1 MLNAITAADVVVS
14 NRKPTKG
21 KSIDIHELE
30 DKYEIDH
37 AFIIFSF
44 FEVLIRLQNAL
55 KETWESYKTGTC
67 DPMIASVV
75 THLAFNILRR
85 AEDKIIS
92 LDNEQIRETAFSGV
106 SIIGGILR

>member
-1 MLNAITAADVVVS
+1 
-14 NRKPTKG
+14 
-21 KSIDIHELE
+21 
-30 DKYEIDH
+30 
-37 AFIIFSF
+37 
-44 FEVLIRLQNAL
+44 
-55 KETWESYKTGTC
+55 
-67 DPMIASVV
+67 MIASVV